1 MQNKG
6 FVKVFAVLLTLVC
19 AYYLSFSIANNYIE
33 TKAEKIAQGDK
44 TKLAYYLDSLE
55 TEKVYMG
62 QTYAECREN
71 VINLGL
77 DLKGGM
83 NVVLEVSVPD
93 IIRSLS
99 NNNPDVNFNKAMAS
113 AIKRQT
119 ESQKEF
125 IDLFVEEYKKI
136 DTGARLSAVFST
148 FEMKGRIDPQTKDED
163 VIKVL
168 RTEVQAAIQ
177 NSFNVLRTRIDRFG
191 VVQPNLQQLGTSGRI
206 LVELPGIKEPDRVR
220 KLLQGSAN
228 LEFWETYEL
237 GEIYESLIAANNVI
251 RDDKKSLGQPKVAAS
266 DSTVALST
274 LAKPAVSK
282 ADTIKSTAE
291 SDKLLAKLGEKDTAS
306 QSKSAEDWK
315 KEYPLFSILQIN
327 QSKSGVGSGPVVG
340 YAFGRDTAIVNTYL
354 SSKRVKDVL
363 PRDLK
368 FVWTVNSMDKKTPL
382 YQLIALK
389 VTTRDGKPVL
399 QGDVITDASDDF
411 QQNTGSAKVNMT
423 MNAEGAKT
431 WARLTKENMGRSIA
445 IVLDGFAYSFPR
457 VQSEITGGSSEIT
470 GNFTAAEAKDLA
482 NVLKSGKM
490 PAPCHIVQEDV
501 VGPSLGKEAIHDGFI
516 SFIIAFVL
524 ILLYMQLNYGVK
536 PGLIVDASLLINM
549 FFLLGILASFQAVL
563 TLPGIAG
570 MVLTL
575 GMAVDANVLI
585 YERIKEELAAGKTIK
600 KAVADGYK
608 NALSA
613 IMDGNITTLLTGII
627 LFYFGTG
634 PIRGFATT
642 LIIGIITSVFSGVFV
657 THLIFEALLAK
668 EKMLNETFTTRFTKN
683 LLKSPKIDFI
693 GKRKVGY
700 ILSGTVLTICVLFI
714 VFKGLDKGVDFSG
727 GRNYVIR
734 FEQPV
739 TTEDVRNSLESNF
752 EGYSLSVITI
762 GSPNQVRITT
772 NYKIDDNSTTIDN
785 EVEGLLYKSLKPYL
799 KGEVTSTQF
808 VSQNIMNSQKVGPTV
823 ADDVTKAALWAVFL
837 SVIVMG
843 LYILMRFKNI
853 AFSAGTVAAL
863 FHDVL
868 LIVGCYAIFSSVLPF
883 SLEIDQT
890 FIAAILTII
899 GYSVN
904 DTVVIFDRVR
914 EMLGYYPKRNK
925 KRLLN
930 EALNVTLVR
939 TFSTSLTVFIT
950 LLSIFILGGDTIR
963 GFAFAMLIGTL
974 TGIYSTLFIAVPVAY
989 EVQKKQL
996 KIVDDD
1002 YDDEVKKN

>member
-6 FVKVFAVLLTLVC
+6 FVKVFAILLTIVC
-19 AYYLSFSIANNYIE
+19 AYYLSFSIVNNRIE
-33 TKAEKIAQGDK
+33 SKAEKIAQGDK
-44 TKLAYYLDSLE
+44 SKLTYYLDSLE

-62 QTYAECREN
+62 LTYAECREK

-83 NVVLEVSVPD
+83 NVILEVSVPD

-99 NNNPDVNFNKAMAS
+99 NNNPDPIFNKALTLATR
-113 AIKRQT
+113 RQAD
-119 ESQKEF
+119 SQKNF
-125 IDLFVEEYKKI
+125 IDLFVEEYKKL
-136 DTGARLSAVFST
+136 DPGARLSAVFST
-148 FEMKGRIDPQTKDED
+148 FEMKGRIDPQSTDEE
-163 VIKVL
+163 VLAVL
-168 RTEVQAAIQ
+168 RTDVQAAIQ

-228 LEFWETYEL
+228 LEFWETYDL
-237 GEIYESLIAANNVI
+237 GEIYESMISANNVV
-251 RDDKKSLGQPKVAAS
+251 RDMSKAAGAAKVAVVG
-266 DSTVALST
+266 DSTVA
-274 LAKPAVSK
+274 K
-282 ADTIKSTAE
+282 ADTTIKAVGE
-291 SDKLLAKLGEKDTAS
+291 SDKLLAKLGKKDTTS
-306 QSKSAEDWK
+306 QKKSAEEWK
-315 KEYPLFSILQIN
+315 KEYPLFSVLQIN
-327 QSKSGVGSGPVVG
+327 QSEGGVGSGPVVG
-340 YAFGRDTAIVNTYL
+340 YAYGRDTSVVSSYL
-354 SSKRVKDVL
+354 NNKRVRDVL

-368 FVWTVNSMDKKTPL
+368 FVWTVNSVDKKTPL
-382 YQLIALK
+382 FQLIALK
-389 VTTRDGKPVL
+389 VTTRDGKPAL
-399 QGDVITDASDDF
+399 GGEVITDASDDF

-423 MNAEGAKT
+423 MNAEGAKA

-445 IVLDGFAYSFPR
+445 IVLDGYAYSFPT
-457 VQSEITGGSSEIT
+457 VQGEITGGSSEIT
-470 GNFTAAEAKDLA
+470 GHFTAAEAKDLA

-524 ILLYMQLNYGVK
+524 ILLYMQINYGLI

-549 FFLLGILASFQAVL
+549 FFMLGILASFQAVL

-585 YERIKEELAAGKTIK
+585 YERIKEELAAGKTMK
-600 KAVADGYK
+600 KAVGDGYK

-613 IMDGNITTLLTGII
+613 IMDGNITTLLCGIV

-634 PIRGFATT
+634 PIKGFATT
-642 LIIGIITSVFSGVFV
+642 LVIGLITSVFSGVFV

-668 EKMLNETFTTRFTKN
+668 DKLQNQTFTTFVTKN
-683 LLKSPKIDFI
+683 FLKYPKFDFI
-693 GKRKVGY
+693 GKRKIGY
-700 ILSGTVLTICVLFI
+700 VISAVVLSLCILSI
-714 VFKGLDKGVDFSG
+714 VFRGLNKGVDFSG
-727 GRNYVIR
+727 GRNYVVR

-739 TTEDVRNSLESNF
+739 STENVRNSLESNF
-752 EGYSLSVITI
+752 KGSSLGVIQI

-772 NYKIDDNSTTIDN
+772 NYKIADDAQSVDN
-785 EVEGLLYKSLKPYL
+785 EVETLLYSGLKPYL
-799 KGEVTSTQF
+799 KADVTKAQF
-808 VSQNIMNSQKVGPTV
+808 VSDNIMNSQKVGPTV
-823 ADDVTKAALWAVFL
+823 ADDVTKAAIWAVFL
-837 SVIVMG
+837 SVIIMG

-863 FHDVL
+863 CHDVL
-868 LIVGCYAIFSSVLPF
+868 LIIGCYSIFYGIVPF

-930 EALNVTLVR
+930 ETLNITLVR

-963 GFAFAMLIGTL
+963 GFAFAMLVGTL
-974 TGIYSTLFIAVPVAY
+974 TGVYSTLYIAVPIAY

-996 KIVDDD
+996 KIIDDD
-1002 YDDEVKKN
+1002 YDDEVK